1 MSLIVTDV
9 IDKDASSINLRR
21 YDMAAILDTALA
33 WGKKL
38 SEVGIT
44 LLALAVIL
52 QVLFGPN
59 VAFLPGDVVGN
70 IIGLVGSLGSNGVVG
85 LVAAGVLYWL
95 FTKK

>member
-1 MSLIVTDV
+1 
-9 IDKDASSINLRR
+9 
-21 YDMAAILDTALA
+21 MAAILDTALE

-52 QVLFGPN
+52 QVLFGPD

-95 FTKK
+95 FTKD

>member
-1 MSLIVTDV
+1 VSLIVTDV